1 MKPAAR
7 CWLLVAGCLGFLL
20 ATSDWRPATV
30 FAAQELEEKEEPYE
44 VVVKTW
50 KGLHFNVPPDWP
62 IEERNNVV
70 APIPIEEYLAK
81 KFSAMENR
89 LEALGR
95 QMQTLEQR
103 VSDLGS
109 SGKGKGSSL
118 QSGEIRPPTWDL
130 EADFEDLDAE
140 VGDPTPW
147 KIELR
152 GKR

>member
-1 MKPAAR
+1 MKPVAR

-20 ATSDWRPATV
+20 ATSDWRLATV

-50 KGLHFNVPPDWP
+50 KGLRFTVPPDWP
-62 IEERNNVV
+62 IEERNNVI

-81 KFSAMENR
+81 KFSEMENR

-103 VSDLGS
+103 VSELGS

-118 QSGEIRPPTWDL
+118 ESSEIWPPAWDL
-130 EADFEDLDAE
+130 KADFEDLDVE
-140 VGDPTPW
+140 VGEAAP
-147 KIELR
+147 
-152 GKR
+152 